1 MIQPLS
7 TIVHNGTVKSVDYF
21 QYLRIVK
28 RYLILYQNVEK
39 IVEKGQ
45 QRLHFLRKLTQVR
58 SLINI
63 DKLPWHFATDPVRV
77 FRVFSVLNHI
87 LVGNLS
93 VLDKDK
99 LH

>member
-7 TIVHNGTVKSVDYF
+7 TIVHNGNVESVDYF

-45 QRLHFLRKLTQVR
+45 QRLHFLRKLTLVR
-58 SLINI
+58 SLISI
-63 DKLPWHFATDPVRV
+63 DKLPWHFATDLFRV
-77 FRVFSVLNHI
+77 FRVFSVLDI